1 MNTTHFNQKTSFFNN
16 SRRQIYQS
24 ILVSLTILI
33 VWSTSTINAKEDPV
47 KQYFKPANWLGT
59 EFKSE
64 NGVAVLSTKSF
75 ETAIGIDGAGWLIE
89 FYAPW
94 CGHCKRAQ
102 PEFVAASTSV

>member
-47 KQYFKPANWLGT
+47 KQYFKSANWLGT

-64 NGVAVLSTKSF
+64 NGVAVLSTKRIESD
-75 ETAIGIDGAGWLIE
+75 TNID
-89 FYAPW
+89 
-94 CGHCKRAQ
+94 
-102 PEFVAASTSV
+102 